1 MIKPEYKELKD
12 FPVSNKTSEGI
23 HYIPADFN
31 NITIRAL
38 YNIEYVQREI
48 PLYLNILVPEKQY
61 LEDVQKETYPLL
73 VYIQG
78 SAWRKQNVIEHIIP
92 LSNIARKGFVVAI
105 VQYRDTSIAPFPAQI
120 EDTKTAISF
129 LVEHHQDYQID
140 TKNIFLGGDS
150 SGGHT
155 AIMTG
160 ITANQNILELEKFKY
175 ASSIQGIFDYY
186 GPTLVSEMQNEPSIQ
201 DHVTPTSPEG
211 LLLGGVNVLEHK
223 QEAYHASPL
232 PYIKK
237 DIHTPSILMI
247 HGNKDRLVPFGQSI
261 LLYNALKENNKDVTF
276 YCVDQAVHGGA
287 AFWNDQVLEI
297 TSTFL
302 KEHTKK

>member
-1 MIKPEYKELKD
+1 MIKPGYKELKD
-12 FPVSNKTSEGI
+12 FPISNKKSEGI
-23 HYIPADFN
+23 HYIPADFD

-38 YNIEYVQREI
+38 YNIEYVKREI
-48 PLYLNILVPEKQY
+48 PLYLNILVPKKQ
-61 LEDVQKETYPLL
+61 LESNENYPLL

-92 LSNIARKGFVVAI
+92 LSNIAKKGFVVAI

-160 ITANQNILELEKFKY
+160 ITANQNILELEEFKY
-175 ASSIQGIFDYY
+175 ASSIQGIFDFY

-211 LLLGGVNVLEHK
+211 LFLGGVNVLEHK

-237 DIHTPSILMI
+237 DVNTPPILMI
-247 HGNKDRLVPFGQSI
+247 HGNKDRLVPFGQSV
-261 LLYNALKENNKDVTF
+261 LLYNTLKENNKDVTF
-276 YCVDQAVHGGA
+276 YCVENADHGGA
-287 AFWNDQVLEI
+287 AFWNNQVLEI
-297 TSTFL
+297 TYQFL
-302 KEHTKK
+302 KEHIKK

>member
-1 MIKPEYKELKD
+1 M
-12 FPVSNKTSEGI
+12 
-23 HYIPADFN
+23 
-31 NITIRAL
+31 
-38 YNIEYVQREI
+38 
-48 PLYLNILVPEKQY
+48 
-61 LEDVQKETYPLL
+61 L

-92 LSNIARKGFVVAI
+92 LSNIAKKGFVVAI

-160 ITANQNILELEKFKY
+160 ITANQNILELEEFKY
-175 ASSIQGIFDYY
+175 ASSIQGIFDFY

-223 QEAYHASPL
+223 QEAYQASPL

-237 DIHTPSILMI
+237 DVSTPPILMI
-247 HGNKDRLVPFGQSI
+247 HGNKDRLVPFGQSV
-261 LLYNALKENNKDVTF
+261 LLYNTLKENNKDVTF
-276 YCVDQAVHGGA
+276 YCVENADHGGA
-287 AFWNDQVLEI
+287 AFWNNQVLEI
-297 TSTFL
+297 TYQFL
-302 KEHTKK
+302 KEHIKK

>member
-1 MIKPEYKELKD
+1 M
-12 FPVSNKTSEGI
+12 
-23 HYIPADFN
+23 
-31 NITIRAL
+31 
-38 YNIEYVQREI
+38 
-48 PLYLNILVPEKQY
+48 
-61 LEDVQKETYPLL
+61 
-73 VYIQG
+73 
-78 SAWRKQNVIEHIIP
+78 
-92 LSNIARKGFVVAI
+92 
-105 VQYRDTSIAPFPAQI
+105 QYRDTDIAPFPAQI

-160 ITANQNILELEKFKY
+160 ITANQNILELEEFKY
-175 ASSIQGIFDYY
+175 ASSIQGIFDFY

-223 QEAYHASPL
+223 QEAYQASPL

-237 DIHTPSILMI
+237 DVNTPPILMI
-247 HGNKDRLVPFGQSI
+247 HGNKDRLVPFGQSV
-261 LLYNALKENNKDVTF
+261 LLYNTLKENNKDVTF
-276 YCVDQAVHGGA
+276 YCVEHADHGGA